1 MVVSRRRRTAANQ
14 DCVIAAKAERRH
26 EYSSRCNKERD
37 LERLLWQPESRSE
50 SCGNRS
56 QSHQPATKSMRPKAE
71 LTVLFGHGVK
81 DDELGGWEV
90 IVCVCEERDCNEEDE
105 CVQGSCV
112 YLHLYKSEV

>member
-1 MVVSRRRRTAANQ
+1 M
-14 DCVIAAKAERRH
+14 
-26 EYSSRCNKERD
+26 
-37 LERLLWQPESRSE
+37 
-50 SCGNRS
+50 
-56 QSHQPATKSMRPKAE
+56 
-71 LTVLFGHGVK
+71 FGHGVK

>member
-1 MVVSRRRRTAANQ
+1 M
-14 DCVIAAKAERRH
+14 IAAKAERRH

-37 LERLLWQPESRSE
+37 LERLWQPESRSE